1 MQTFK
6 SHLPSSPEAQG
17 CTQCFSLLYH
27 EFTRGSEGPCQVHL
41 IWILVTTSNSSQ
53 KAEPPPL
60 WAVVGGGSLVD
71 FTSYSAGQTLL
82 VLNVE
87 TIKGLVLSRS
97 KLRLPTEV
105 LTAGSQQL
113 YCSYRLELGAPAL
126 GTTPVFLSTQQGLLH

>member
-1 MQTFK
+1 M
-6 SHLPSSPEAQG
+6 
-17 CTQCFSLLYH
+17 
-27 EFTRGSEGPCQVHL
+27 HL
-41 IWILVTTSNSSQ
+41 IWILVTTSDSSQ